1 MSVINQMLRDLD
13 KQQAAGR
20 GSLPPAPMAGSR
32 LEATVGLPLWRLL
45 AGVTCIAVLGY
56 GGWSFVVPKAAEPA
70 ANAAVLPPIAQ
81 PVERSLA
88 QPREQSIEQ
97 ATTGHTVAVVASPPD
112 SSETAARQP
121 QVVPTAVPSATV
133 VALAAGDSSFASS
146 QPAATQHQAS
156 ELKATAAPVTSL
168 RQTPSREL
176 SVLNTPVGAASD
188 SDMSVTEISASESN
202 AEAFAAAPAGDLS
215 AQPAAIKQPSRMH
228 VEKVVQDPQVL
239 ATAKARVQQQ
249 QQVQQ
254 LLQLARQASQQQ
266 QWPQVLQLLQQ
277 IPPESF
283 SADSWQLQANAQQQS
298 GDFSS
303 ALASWQQLLQLKPQ
317 LAQAWLGKA
326 LAHDQLAQLP
336 QARAAYQQAYAL
348 PGLSV
353 ASRQFIQQRL
363 AQQ

>member
-20 GSLPPAPMAGSR
+20 GSLPPATMAGSR
-32 LEATVGLPLWRLL
+32 LDATVSQPLWRVL
-45 AGVTCIAVLGY
+45 AGVVCIAVLGY
-56 GGWSFVVPKAAEPA
+56 GGWSFVVSKAAEPV
-70 ANAAVLPPIAQ
+70 ANAAMLPPVAQPIAQ
-81 PVERSLA
+81 PVERSSE
-88 QPREQSIEQ
+88 QPLEQP
-97 ATTGHTVAVVASPPD
+97 TTGPTPAVMASPPD
-112 SSETAARQP
+112 SSETAARQT
-121 QVVPTAVPSATV
+121 QVVSTAVPSATG
-133 VALAAGDSSFASS
+133 VALAAGDTSFASS

-168 RQTPSREL
+168 RPTASREL
-176 SVLNTPVGAASD
+176 SVRNTPVGAASD

-202 AEAFAAAPAGDLS
+202 AEAFAAVPAGDLS
-215 AQPAAIKQPSRMH
+215 APPAAIKQPSRMH

-239 ATAKARVQQQ
+239 ATAQARVQQQ

-266 QWPQVLQLLQQ
+266 HWPQVLQLLQQ
-277 IPPESF
+277 IPPESL